1 MIIPT
6 RTLAI
11 LGDSQAAVAY
21 KVAKSA
27 GLPVRDLSKSG
38 AGSDTVLSI
47 LQNAEIKTPTDI
59 LVFTGGNDVGS
70 KQIINGVTLHGRP
83 AQYAEILE
91 TAKQKVAEFGGSVY
105 VILPPP
111 AVKIVDL
118 AKARAVFGNKVTN
131 ENYWIDSGYAD
142 KRNLVIEQYKRIA
155 NGTSELRAVVD
166 LRGPAASSVAAASS
180 GKAAPSVPVPW
191 SLDGIHIAPD
201 AATVALSM
209 ALSRSA
215 SIFPIVVSALA
226 LLALATIYVARR
238 NT

>member
-91 TAKQKVAEFGGSVY
+91 TAKQK
-105 VILPPP
+105 
-111 AVKIVDL
+111 
-118 AKARAVFGNKVTN
+118 
-131 ENYWIDSGYAD
+131 
-142 KRNLVIEQYKRIA
+142 
-155 NGTSELRAVVD
+155 
-166 LRGPAASSVAAASS
+166 
-180 GKAAPSVPVPW
+180 
-191 SLDGIHIAPD
+191 
-201 AATVALSM
+201 
-209 ALSRSA
+209 
-215 SIFPIVVSALA
+215 
-226 LLALATIYVARR
+226 
-238 NT
+238 